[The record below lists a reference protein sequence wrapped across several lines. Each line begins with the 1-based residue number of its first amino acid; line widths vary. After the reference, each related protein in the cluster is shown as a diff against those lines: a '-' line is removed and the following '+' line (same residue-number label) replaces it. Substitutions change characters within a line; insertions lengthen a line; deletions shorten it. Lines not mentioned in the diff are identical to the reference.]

1 MKSTTGRDLAVGVF
15 VLIGLMAV
23 AYLSF
28 QVGGLSYKGPGGLSL
43 SARFDEIG
51 GLSVRA
57 PVVISGVKVGQVV
70 SIDLDDDLR
79 AEVLLDVDP
88 SLELSIDTSAS
99 IRTSGL
105 LGDQSIALEPGGEI
119 DMLGPGDVIDF
130 TESALNLEKLIGTLV
145 HDTDLGGGGS

>member
-1 MKSTTGRDLAVGVF
+1 MNPNATRDLVVGSF
-15 VLIGLMAV
+15 VLLGLLAI

-28 QVGGLSYKGPGGLSL
+28 QVGGLSYKGPGGLQL
-43 SARFDEIG
+43 VAAFDEIG

-70 SIDLDDDLR
+70 AIDLDEDLR
-79 AEVLLDVDP
+79 AQVVLDLDS
-88 SLELSIDTSAS
+88 SLELPVDTSAS

-105 LGDQSIALEPGGEI
+105 LGDQFVALAPGGEI
-119 DMLGPGDVIDF
+119 DLLRSGDQLDF

-145 HDTDLGGGGS
+145 HDTDLGGGE

>member
-1 MKSTTGRDLAVGVF
+1 MQSTTGRDLVVGAF
-15 VLIGLMAV
+15 VLVGLVAV

-28 QVGGLSYKGPGGLSL
+28 QVGGLSYKGPGGLNVV
-43 SARFDEIG
+43 ARFDEIG

-57 PVVISGVKVGQVV
+57 PVVISGVKVGQVTG
-70 SIDLDDDLR
+70 IELDEDLR
-79 AEVLLDVDP
+79 AEVSLDVDAT
-88 SLELSIDTSAS
+88 LELPVDTSAS

-105 LGDQSIALEPGGEI
+105 LGDQYIALEPGGEI

-145 HDTDLGGGGS
+145 HDTDLGP

>member
-1 MKSTTGRDLAVGVF
+1 MQSSSTRDLVVGSF
-15 VLIGLMAV
+15 VLLGLLAI

-28 QVGGLSYKGPGGLSL
+28 QVGGLSYKGPGGLQL
-43 SARFDEIG
+43 VAAFDEIG

-70 SIDLDDDLR
+70 AIELDEDLR
-79 AEVLLDVDP
+79 AQVVLDLDS
-88 SLELSIDTSAS
+88 SLELPVDTSAS

-105 LGDQSIALEPGGEI
+105 LGDQFIAVAPGGEI
-119 DMLGPGDVIDF
+119 DLLRSGDRLDF

-145 HDTDLGGGGS
+145 HDTDLGGGE